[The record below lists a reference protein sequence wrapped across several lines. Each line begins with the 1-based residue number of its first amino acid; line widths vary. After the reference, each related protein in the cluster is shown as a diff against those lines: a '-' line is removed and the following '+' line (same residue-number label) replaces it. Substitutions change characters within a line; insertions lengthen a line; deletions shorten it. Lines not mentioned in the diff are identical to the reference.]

1 MSETKKLHKIFWIWE
16 YEKEERWLNQMAQEG
31 WALQNAGF
39 STYTFE
45 RCEPGEYIIRM
56 AMLND
61 SANFKEFMEEM
72 DAEKVGACMRWVYFR
87 RKADL
92 GAFAMF
98 SDIDSRVA
106 QLDRIGKQLS
116 LICLANIVIGLTS
129 ISSGHSLAFVNLLCA
144 ALLAYGLGR
153 IHGKKE
159 SLALERQLHE

>member
-1 MSETKKLHKIFWIWE
+1 MSETKTLRKIFWAWE
-16 YEKEERWLNQMAQEG
+16 FEKEERWLNQMAQEG

-39 STYTFE
+39 STFTFE
-45 RCEPGEYIIRM
+45 KCEPGEYIVRM
-56 AMLND
+56 AMLDD
-61 SANFKEFMEEM
+61 SSNFKEFMEEM

-92 GAFAMF
+92 GTFNMF

-106 QLDRIGKQLS
+106 QLDRISKQLF
-116 LICLANIVIGLTS
+116 LICIANIVIGLTA
-129 ISSGHSLAFVNLLCA
+129 ISGGRSYAFVNLLCA

-159 SLALERQLHE
+159 SLELERRLHE

>member
-1 MSETKKLHKIFWIWE
+1 MSETKTLRKIFWVWE
-16 YEKEERWLNQMAQEG
+16 FEKEERWLNQMAQEG

-39 STYTFE
+39 STFTFE
-45 RCEPGEYIIRM
+45 KCEPGEYIIRM

-61 SANFKEFMEEM
+61 GSDFKDFMEEM
-72 DAEKVGACMRWVYFR
+72 GAEKVGACMQWAYFR

-92 GAFAMF
+92 GTFNMF

-106 QLDRIGKQLS
+106 QLDRISKQLF
-116 LICLANIVIGLTS
+116 LICIANIVIGLTA
-129 ISSGHSLAFVNLLCA
+129 ISGGRSYAFVNLLCA

-159 SLALERQLHE
+159 SLKLERQLHE